1 MQDVVYKRRSGAM
14 TFSAASQATNQ
25 SVAVGPM
32 GRAMAEA
39 MDPDLLDGLQ
49 QHLNMER
56 QAHSAY
62 FAASIWFAERELRG
76 FSRFF
81 QSESANEHSHAG
93 RVGDYLIARGQT
105 IILQALEAPN
115 QTWEAP
121 VDLMATSFLLECDLT
136 TSLQQLYAMAERASD
151 IRTTVFLDQIIEQQL
166 QSEHEFAH
174 LLGRVRFAGHEAA
187 ALLIID
193 NELSQDQYQPPSL
206 Q

>member
-1 MQDVVYKRRSGAM
+1 M

-121 VDLMATSFLLECDLT
+121 VDLMATSFLLDV
-136 TSLQQLYAMAERASD
+136 TSQPHFNSSTRWQSVRVTS
-151 IRTTVFLDQIIEQQL
+151 VPQFFLI
-166 QSEHEFAH
+166 QSLNNSFN
-174 LLGRVRFAGHEAA
+174 LSTN
-187 ALLIID
+187 LLICLD
-193 NELSQDQYQPPSL
+193 VFALPGMRL
-206 Q
+206 RHF

>member
-1 MQDVVYKRRSGAM
+1 M

-136 TSLQQLYAMAERASD
+136 TSLQQLYAMAERESD
-151 IRTTVFLDQIIEQQL
+151 NRTTVFLDPIIEQQL

-193 NELSQDQYQPPSL
+193 NELSQDQHQQPSL

>member
-1 MQDVVYKRRSGAM
+1 MS
-14 TFSAASQATNQ
+14 FSAARQATNQ

-81 QSESANEHSHAG
+81 QTESANEHSHAG

-121 VDLMATSFLLECDLT
+121 VDLIATSFLMECDLT
-136 TSLQQLYAMAERASD
+136 TSLQQLYATAERASD
-151 IRTTVFLDQIIEQQL
+151 IHTTVFLDPIIEQQL

-193 NELSQDQYQPPSL
+193 NELSQDQHQPPSL

>member
-151 IRTTVFLDQIIEQQL
+151 IRTTVFLDPIIEQQL

-174 LLGRVRFAGHEAA
+174 LLGRVRFAGHEAS

-193 NELSQDQYQPPSL
+193 NELSQDQHQQPSL

>member
-151 IRTTVFLDQIIEQQL
+151 IRTTVFLDPIIEQQL

-193 NELSQDQYQPPSL
+193 NELSQDQHQPPSL

>member
-1 MQDVVYKRRSGAM
+1 
-14 TFSAASQATNQ
+14 
-25 SVAVGPM
+25 
-32 GRAMAEA
+32 MAEA

-136 TSLQQLYAMAERASD
+136 TSLQQLYAMAERARWPTPAVRRD
-151 IRTTVFLDQIIEQQL
+151 AGFPEFLWCAVVQLIARGAIRVRGGDSQL
-166 QSEHEFAH
+166 QTSLRCYNDRARAIYLRLSSAPGGRCALEYSSIKQPSPELRFEH
-174 LLGRVRFAGHEAA
+174 LLLFLGA
-187 ALLIID
+187 I
-193 NELSQDQYQPPSL
+193 
-206 Q
+206 

>member
-151 IRTTVFLDQIIEQQL
+151 IRTTVFLDPIIEQQL

-193 NELSQDQYQPPSL
+193 NELSQDQHQQPSL

>member
-151 IRTTVFLDQIIEQQL
+151 IRTTVFLDPIIEQQL

-193 NELSQDQYQPPSL
+193 NELSQDQHQPASL

>member
-151 IRTTVFLDQIIEQQL
+151 IRTTVFLDPIIEQQL

>member
-1 MQDVVYKRRSGAM
+1 VQDVVYKRRSGAM

-151 IRTTVFLDQIIEQQL
+151 IRTTVFLDPIIEQQL

-193 NELSQDQYQPPSL
+193 NELSQDQHQPASL

>member
-1 MQDVVYKRRSGAM
+1 M

-25 SVAVGPM
+25 SVAVGPT

-151 IRTTVFLDQIIEQQL
+151 IRTTVFLDPIIEQQL

-193 NELSQDQYQPPSL
+193 NELSQDQHQPASL

>member
-1 MQDVVYKRRSGAM
+1 VQDVVYKRRSGAM

-151 IRTTVFLDQIIEQQL
+151 IRTTVFLDPIIEQQL

-193 NELSQDQYQPPSL
+193 NELSQDQHQPPSL

>member
-1 MQDVVYKRRSGAM
+1 
-14 TFSAASQATNQ
+14 
-25 SVAVGPM
+25 M

-151 IRTTVFLDQIIEQQL
+151 IRTTVFLDPIIEQQL

-193 NELSQDQYQPPSL
+193 NELSQDQHQQPSL

>member
-1 MQDVVYKRRSGAM
+1 
-14 TFSAASQATNQ
+14 
-25 SVAVGPM
+25 
-32 GRAMAEA
+32 

-151 IRTTVFLDQIIEQQL
+151 NRTTVFLDPIIEQQL
-166 QSEHEFAH
+166 QSEHEFTH

-193 NELSQDQYQPPSL
+193 NELSQDQHQPASL